1 LEAKLATVALSRLLM
16 IVSVTE
22 GNMNSEGVVRIQ
34 SHLRN
39 SCGKSNGTSDEVLL
53 QKRFSEG
60 FSAELAATCPRK
72 AVGSSEF
79 DRKRSPNLAK
89 TLVHGGVNVILLR
102 FLRSVFSV

>member
-1 LEAKLATVALSRLLM
+1 M